1 MSEFSATDIE
11 QINAHGLSIS
21 NINQQISDF
30 QSSFP
35 FAQII
40 QSATENNGIRTIV
53 PNDYAQYYQSNKDK
67 YTITK
72 FVPASGAA
80 TRMSEDLF
88 KFLESGIM
96 NTTTQTV
103 LKNLEQFAFFD
114 ELTQSLPQD
123 ASEKTIIEHI
133 ITQSGLNYGN
143 LPKGLIIFHKYD
155 NEVRTAI
162 AEHLVEGA
170 QYASSNGIV
179 NIHFTASPEHI
190 DGFNKLLGTIVTK
203 YESQFNVKYNIS
215 ISTQK
220 PETDTIAVNLDNTPF
235 RTADNRLLF
244 RPSGHGALIKNL
256 NEIDSEII
264 FIKNI
269 DNVCCDSM
277 RQDTIIYKRA
287 LAGLAIQTQ
296 QQIFKYLSDLDS
308 GNANIDEIKTFITQ
322 NLGIKNFNNT
332 NIYQI
337 LNRPLRVCGMVRNIG
352 APGGGPFWTRTPDGT
367 ETLQI
372 VESSQIAPDK
382 KHILQDGKYF
392 NSVDLVCMPYDRHGN
407 KFDLNKYIDYTAG
420 FISEKSANG
429 RPIRAMERP
438 GLWNGGMAKWN
449 TVFVETPITTFT
461 PTKTITDLIKP
472 GHINK

>member
-1 MSEFSATDIE
+1 M
-11 QINAHGLSIS
+11 
-21 NINQQISDF
+21 
-30 QSSFP
+30 
-35 FAQII
+35 
-40 QSATENNGIRTIV
+40 
-53 PNDYAQYYQSNKDK
+53 
-67 YTITK
+67 
-72 FVPASGAA
+72 
-80 TRMSEDLF
+80 
-88 KFLESGIM
+88 
-96 NTTTQTV
+96 
-103 LKNLEQFAFFD
+103 
-114 ELTQSLPQD
+114 
-123 ASEKTIIEHI
+123 
-133 ITQSGLNYGN
+133 
-143 LPKGLIIFHKYD
+143 
-155 NEVRTAI
+155 
-162 AEHLVEGA
+162 
-170 QYASSNGIV
+170 
-179 NIHFTASPEHI
+179 
-190 DGFNKLLGTIVTK
+190 
-203 YESQFNVKYNIS
+203 
-215 ISTQK
+215 

-322 NLGIKNFNNT
+322 NLGIKNFNDT

-352 APGGGPFWTRTPDGT
+352 APGGGPFWTRTPDGS

-392 NSVDLVCMPYDRHGN
+392 NSVDLVCMPYDRYGN

-429 RPIRAMERP
+429 HPIRAMERP

-449 TVFVETPITTFT
+449 TVFVETPISTFT